1 MFKVD
6 FNGLR
11 RKPHYD
17 ELVDYIQNGNDK
29 ISYPNRAATFA
40 FKTNQFQQFLNQ
52 SISELQDQE
61 MRLSQEKVKMETL
74 RQAGS
79 LRQPRASGP
88 HPYYVDTPGSSFR
101 LVTPP
106 SSRPVDSGG
115 DTPQPYDLLM
125 RDDDIYGR
133 C

>member
-17 ELVDYIQNGNDK
+17 ELVDYIQNGTDK
-29 ISYPNRAATFA
+29 ISYPNRSATFA

-74 RQAGS
+74 RQAS
-79 LRQPRASGP
+79 
-88 HPYYVDTPGSSFR
+88 
-101 LVTPP
+101 
-106 SSRPVDSGG
+106 
-115 DTPQPYDLLM
+115 
-125 RDDDIYGR
+125 
-133 C
+133 